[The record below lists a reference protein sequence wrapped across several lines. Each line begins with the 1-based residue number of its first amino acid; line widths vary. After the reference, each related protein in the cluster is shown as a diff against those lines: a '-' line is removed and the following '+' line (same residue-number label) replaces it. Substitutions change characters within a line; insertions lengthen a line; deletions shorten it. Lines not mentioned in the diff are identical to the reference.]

1 MCVLNALRRCLGFVI
16 IVVERI
22 PWIIDCTAARRRV
35 AIYQFVF
42 AGHVSF
48 LFEVRINFCVK
59 HVGERQGGFVFIAMW
74 GMVEII
80 LRVFEAVMIV
90 RPS

>member
-1 MCVLNALRRCLGFVI
+1 MCVLNALGFVI
-16 IVVERI
+16 IVVEKI
-22 PWIIDCTAARRRV
+22 HWIIDCIAARRRV
-35 AIYQFVF
+35 VDHHFVF

-48 LFEVRINFCVK
+48 LFEERIHYCVK

-74 GMVEII
+74 GMAEII

>member
-1 MCVLNALRRCLGFVI
+1 MCVLNAVGFVI

-22 PWIIDCTAARRRV
+22 PWIIDCTAARKKV
-35 AIYQFVF
+35 ADYQCVF
-42 AGHVSF
+42 AGNVSS

-80 LRVFEAVMIV
+80 LRVFEAVMTV

>member
-1 MCVLNALRRCLGFVI
+1 MCVLNALGFVI

-22 PWIIDCTAARRRV
+22 LWIIDCIAARRRV
-35 AIYQFVF
+35 ASYQFVF
-42 AGHVSF
+42 VGHVSF
-48 LFEVRINFCVK
+48 LFEVRIIFCVK

-80 LRVFEAVMIV
+80 LRVFEAVMVV
-90 RPS
+90 RTR

>member
-1 MCVLNALRRCLGFVI
+1 MVQ
-16 IVVERI
+16 RI
-22 PWIIDCTAARRRV
+22 PWIVECIAARRRV
-35 AIYQFVF
+35 VDPQFVF

-48 LFEVRINFCVK
+48 LFEERIHFCVK

-80 LRVFEAVMIV
+80 LRVFEAVMTV

>member
-1 MCVLNALRRCLGFVI
+1 MRVLNALKRCLGLVI

-22 PWIIDCTAARRRV
+22 PWIVDCIAARRRD
-35 AIYQFVF
+35 ADPQFVF

-48 LFEVRINFCVK
+48 LFEERIHFCVK

-80 LRVFEAVMIV
+80 LRVFEAVMV
-90 RPS
+90 V

>member
-1 MCVLNALRRCLGFVI
+1 MRVFNALKRCLGFVI

-22 PWIIDCTAARRRV
+22 PWIIDCAAVRRRV
-35 AIYQFVF
+35 ADPQFVF
-42 AGHVSF
+42 VGHVSF

-80 LRVFEAVMIV
+80 LRVFEAVMV
-90 RPS
+90 V

>member
-1 MCVLNALRRCLGFVI
+1 MLVI
-16 IVVERI
+16 IVVERV
-22 PWIIDCTAARRRV
+22 PWIIECTVVRRSV
-35 AIYQFVF
+35 ADPQFAF
-42 AGHVSF
+42 ACHVSF

-80 LRVFEAVMIV
+80 LRVFEAVMV
-90 RPS
+90 V

>member
-1 MCVLNALRRCLGFVI
+1 MFVLNAVGFVI

-35 AIYQFVF
+35 ADYQCVF

-59 HVGERQGGFVFIAMW
+59 HVGERQGSFVFFVMW
-74 GMVEII
+74 GMVK
-80 LRVFEAVMIV
+80 LTFGSFEAVMV
-90 RPS
+90 V